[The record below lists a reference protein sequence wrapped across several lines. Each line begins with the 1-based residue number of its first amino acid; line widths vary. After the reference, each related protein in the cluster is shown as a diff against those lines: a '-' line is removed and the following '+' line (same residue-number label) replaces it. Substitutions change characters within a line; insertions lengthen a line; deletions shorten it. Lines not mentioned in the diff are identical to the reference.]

1 VEQVLS
7 ELRHKMLFFEAIISC
22 QMQMVA
28 GILKFESSGVA

>member
-1 VEQVLS
+1 
-7 ELRHKMLFFEAIISC
+7 MLFFVAIISCQVCESC